1 MGLSFRLISRRLQ
14 ADFCLMGLALIW
26 GSTFVVIKGALD
38 DVSPLLLVTVRFLI
52 AGAILSPLALTVPRG
67 FSRETL
73 QGGAILGTLLFLGFW
88 LQTTGMEHTTPSRS
102 AFITGT
108 AVIFTPILSVLLAIR
123 RPSVTS
129 VCGAALA
136 TGGLWLLTSPAEGG
150 HGFGRGE
157 VLTLLCAICFAGHIL
172 ALDHWTRR
180 GDKRRIA
187 FLQVAT
193 VGILGILPTIF
204 VEHRWLDRLRFNPTP
219 RLLVAM
225 AIMVLLATALALFVQ
240 SIVQSWTTPTRAAV
254 IFAMEPVFAAIT
266 AWFIDGEI
274 LAGASLV
281 GALLIF
287 AGMIVAE
294 LRPPWAA
301 TAE

>member
-1 MGLSFRLISRRLQ
+1 
-14 ADFCLMGLALIW
+14 MGLALIW
-26 GSTFVVIKGALD
+26 GSTFVVIKAALD
-38 DVSPLLLVTVRFLI
+38 DISPLLLVTVRFLI
-52 AGAILSPLALTVPRG
+52 AGAILSPLVLTAPRVIG
-67 FSRETL
+67 RETL
-73 QGGAILGTLLFLGFW
+73 TGGAVLGALLFLGFW
-88 LQTTGMEHTTPSRS
+88 FQTTGMEHTTPSRS

-108 AVIFTPILSVLLAIR
+108 AVIFTPLLSVLLRIR

-136 TGGLWLLTSPAEGG
+136 TAGLWLLTSPGEGG
-150 HGFGRGE
+150 RGFGQGE

-172 ALDHWTRR
+172 AMDHYTRR

-193 VGILGILPTIF
+193 VGVLGILPTIF
-204 VEHRWLDRLRFNPTP
+204 VEHLALDGLRFNPTP

-225 AIMVLLATALALFVQ
+225 AIMALLATALALFVQ

-254 IFAMEPVFAAIT
+254 IFAMEPVFAALT
-266 AWFIDGEI
+266 AWIVDDEI
-274 LAGASLV
+274 LAGAALA
-281 GALLIF
+281 GALLIL

-294 LRPPWAA
+294 LRPPR
-301 TAE
+301 EIPSSG